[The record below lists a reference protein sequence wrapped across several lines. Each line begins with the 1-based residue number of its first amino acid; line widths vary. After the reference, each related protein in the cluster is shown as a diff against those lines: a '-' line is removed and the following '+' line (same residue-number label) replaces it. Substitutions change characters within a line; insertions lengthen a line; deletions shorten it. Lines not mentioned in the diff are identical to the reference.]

1 MFHNNFL
8 VFVLSKEIAMTK
20 KTISPMQTLYT
31 KLQHLGFQ
39 QKNIKQLLP
48 VWWHDD
54 IAQTPAGLQEASLI
68 LSKYLSIQYS
78 KIGRAHV

>member
-1 MFHNNFL
+1 
-8 VFVLSKEIAMTK
+8 
-20 KTISPMQTLYT
+20 MQTLYT

-39 QKNIKQLLP
+39 QKILSSYFL
-48 VWWHDD
+48 WWHDD

-78 KIGRAHV
+78 SLIGEAKPCFNFPQHKFKHAKNARI